1 MNRRRPTR
9 HKGTEPP
16 SGRAHSALLI
26 ATGTAGTLAAR
37 TLLVRALLFKFRRD
51 VNALNA
57 GDYEPSLA
65 NYAENAVLRFND
77 GPHRWSGEHRGKP
90 AIARFLR
97 SFVSAGLQG
106 QITEI
111 LISGAPWRMTVIARF
126 DDHARDP
133 AGKEIY
139 RNRTVLLLRTR
150 WARIVHHE
158 DFYEDTGR
166 ILELDTRLSDRG
178 ILPSE

>member
-1 MNRRRPTR
+1 MNRARPTR
-9 HKGTEPP
+9 PESTEPP
-16 SGRAHSALLI
+16 NRCAHSALLI
-26 ATGTAGTLAAR
+26 ATGAAGTLAAR

-51 VNALNA
+51 VDALNA

-77 GPHRWSGEHRGKP
+77 GPHRWAGEHRGKP

-97 SFVSAGLQG
+97 NFASAGLQG

-126 DDHARDP
+126 DDHARDR

-139 RNRTVLLLRTR
+139 RNRTVLLIRTR

-166 ILELDTRLSDRG
+166 ILELDTRLSERG